1 MCSRDA
7 CNAVAGSP
15 ALSMLRVC
23 FEQDLEVTVQLTEG
37 ALQLSSSA
45 EQLRDDKSR
54 YKLVP
59 WLCESLVL
67 DKRAHVFSF
76 LLTMQH

>member
-1 MCSRDA
+1 M
-7 CNAVAGSP
+7 
-15 ALSMLRVC
+15 
-23 FEQDLEVTVQLTEG
+23 QLTEG